1 MSRRIVHGRLL
12 SLAALIATLAFV
24 SPAPADVRLPHVLS
38 DHMVLQRDRPVPV
51 WGWADPN
58 ESVTVTFAGQNL
70 NTKADAA
77 GHWQVQ
83 LQPLSV
89 NAKPQVM
96 TVKGHNTLTV
106 QDILVGEVWLCSGQ
120 SNMAFALR
128 SASNAADAI
137 AKAKY
142 PLIRLLNAPRTIA
155 AEPRHDLTMRWEL
168 CQPHTAP
175 TFSAVG
181 YFFGRDLFE
190 KLNVPIG
197 LIESDWGGTRIQ
209 AWTPQVGLEA
219 VPQLKGDLQWI
230 HTQQAKYQQMKKS
243 LIPAVAAWLSEAQAA
258 EKQNQ
263 PIPDPPAWPGHPI
276 ASSQQN
282 PTALYNGMIAP
293 IVPFALRGTIWYQG
307 EANVAEGSFYLERL
321 QGLIQGLRTVL
332 KNPDMPFGIVELA
345 PYAYG
350 GDRENLPKL
359 WEAQSDAA
367 RKIPHVGVAVITDHG
382 NLHNI
387 HPTEKEP
394 TGHRLALWALATVYD
409 QKGLAYRGPVFD
421 KMEIQNASARLRFTQ
436 TAGGLVSSDGKPLSG
451 WSIAGA
457 DKQFVPAAATIDGDS
472 VVVHSDKV
480 PHPAAVRYGWDPQ
493 TPMNFANKAGLP
505 AEPFR
510 TDHP

>member
-1 MSRRIVHGRLL
+1 MSRLIARSVLL
-12 SLAALIATLAFV
+12 SLAATFAAASLAF
-24 SPAPADVRLPHVLS
+24 ADVRLPSVFT
-38 DHMVLQRDRPVPV
+38 DHMVLQRDKPVPV
-51 WGWADPN
+51 RGWADPD
-58 ESVTVTFAGQNL
+58 ESVTVTFSGQNV

-77 GHWQVQ
+77 GHWQVL
-83 LQPLSV
+83 LQPLPA
-89 NAKPQVM
+89 NARPQVM
-96 TVKGHNTLTV
+96 TVKGHNTLTIRDV
-106 QDILVGEVWLCSGQ
+106 LVGEVWLCSGQ

-128 SASNAADAI
+128 SAANAAEAI
-137 AKAKY
+137 PKANH
-142 PLIRLLNAPRTIA
+142 PLIRLLHAPRTIA
-155 AEPRHDLTMRWEL
+155 AEPRDDLAMRWQL
-168 CQPHTAP
+168 CEPNTIP

-209 AWTPQVGLEA
+209 AWTPLAGLEA
-219 VPQLKGDLQWI
+219 IPQLKNDVQWV
-230 HTQQAKYQQMKKS
+230 HAQQAKYQQMKKS

-258 EKQNQ
+258 EKQNR

-307 EANVAEGSFYLERL
+307 EANVAEGSFYFYRL

-332 KNPDMPFGIVELA
+332 KNPDMPFGIVQLA
-345 PYAYG
+345 PYTYG
-350 GDRENLPKL
+350 GDKENLPKL

-367 RKIPHVGVAVITDHG
+367 RKIPHVGLAVITDHG
-382 NLHNI
+382 KLHNI
-387 HPTEKEP
+387 HPTKKEP
-394 TGHRLALWALATVYD
+394 AGHRLALWALATVYG
-409 QKGLAYRGPVFD
+409 QKGLVYSGPVYD
-421 KMEIQNASARLRFTQ
+421 KMEIQNGSARLHFTQ
-436 TAGGLVSSDGKPLSG
+436 TAGGLASSDGKPLSG
-451 WSIAGA
+451 WTIAGA

-493 TPMNFANKAGLP
+493 TPMNFTNKAALP

-510 TDHP
+510 TDIPTH